1 MDRIKCLIVDDE
13 ELAID
18 VLKEYVS
25 RIDYLELTGS
35 CRNALEAMTFL
46 NENKVDL
53 IFLDIQ
59 MPGLTGLQLLKNM
72 TNRPEVIMTTAYSE
86 YALEGFELQ
95 VLDYLIKPIPFD
107 RFIKAINRF
116 LKLRQPNIT
125 LNESSQSDLYND
137 TFIFVKSDKMM
148 IKVLLR
154 EITYVESLRNYVAI
168 HLTNGKMVKTMNTIS
183 NIEDKLPETHFLRVH
198 RSFIIAIDKIDSF
211 MSGSFKINS
220 EIVPIGRQYK
230 ELVKRILDQNSI
242 D

>member
-1 MDRIKCLIVDDE
+1 MDKIKCLIVDDE

-125 LNESSQSDLYND
+125 LTENSQTDSYND

-220 EIVPIGRQYK
+220 EIIPIGRQYK